1 MREICLQEGYIYV
14 LLGIYAASKAALT
27 IITETLRLELSP
39 LGVNVISVETGG
51 VKSNGH
57 GNLPPVRLPPGSNYL
72 PLEKL
77 MAARARGDD
86 NFTRMETK
94 TYAEKVVK
102 DVLRGRRGR
111 IWRGKAAG
119 MIRWS
124 NLLPVWVM
132 VSSCFF
138 FFSRFFPPAPQVST
152 VFFRSFYYLNRLF
165 VFLRGDGLANLRS
178 VILPKGWYNEKRHRI
193 GYVVV
198 SRNC

>member
-1 MREICLQEGYIYV
+1 
-14 LLGIYAASKAALT
+14 
-27 IITETLRLELSP
+27 
-39 LGVNVISVETGG
+39 
-51 VKSNGH
+51 
-57 GNLPPVRLPPGSNYL
+57 
-72 PLEKL
+72 

-138 FFSRFFPPAPQVST
+138 FLFFPPAPQVST

-178 VILPKGWYNEKRHRI
+178 LMSFVLPKGWYNEKRHRI

>member
-1 MREICLQEGYIYV
+1 
-14 LLGIYAASKAALT
+14 
-27 IITETLRLELSP
+27 
-39 LGVNVISVETGG
+39 
-51 VKSNGH
+51 
-57 GNLPPVRLPPGSNYL
+57 
-72 PLEKL
+72 

-132 VSSCFF
+132 VSPF
-138 FFSRFFPPAPQVST
+138 FFSFFFPPAPQVST
-152 VFFRSFYYLNRLF
+152 VSFCSLYYLNGLF

-178 VILPKGWYNEKRHRI
+178 LMSFVLLKGWYNEKRHRI

-198 SRNC
+198 SRNS